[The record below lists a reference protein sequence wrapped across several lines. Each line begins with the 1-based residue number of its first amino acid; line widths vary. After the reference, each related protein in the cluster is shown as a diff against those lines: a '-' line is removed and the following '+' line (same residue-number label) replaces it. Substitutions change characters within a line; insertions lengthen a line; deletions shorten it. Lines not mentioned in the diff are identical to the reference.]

1 VELRNIFARGRRRP
15 ADEHI
20 LEVARALDAAPPDHV
35 AIPPAPQT
43 GWTASRLE
51 LAEALWGEGFLAPGG
66 GAEVLRLAAPLG
78 ASAAS
83 TLLLL
88 GVGAGG
94 PPRVLA
100 TDLGVWVSGFDTDPA
115 LVDLAAR
122 RLQRAGSAIAKR
134 ASAELWAPDS
144 QAVRRQGF
152 HHGLA
157 IEALR
162 HARPLDILPSVVQA
176 IRPGGQ
182 FVLQELVA
190 TAPEATAQLT
200 AWCAMER
207 RSPEL
212 PVEQDITTN
221 LAQLGL
227 DVRVVEDQTDRH
239 ASLVLRGWRHML
251 GGLAGNKPTLAHAA
265 TMVAEAE
272 IWMRRLR
279 LMREGQLRLVR
290 WNAIVPA

>member
-1 VELRNIFARGRRRP
+1 MSRRQTMSPSPRRHKRAGPHRDWNWRKHYGGRGSF
-15 ADEHI
+15 
-20 LEVARALDAAPPDHV
+20 PP
-35 AIPPAPQT
+35 
-43 GWTASRLE
+43 
-51 LAEALWGEGFLAPGG
+51 
-66 GAEVLRLAAPLG
+66 EVLPKCCASPPRSVPPPPPPCCFS
-78 ASAAS
+78 ASAPA
-83 TLLLL
+83 
-88 GVGAGG
+88 V

-162 HARPLDILPSVVQA
+162 HARPLDILPSIVQA

-251 GGLAGNKPTLAHAA
+251 GGLAGNKPTLAHA
-265 TMVAEAE
+265 
-272 IWMRRLR
+272 RRWWPR
-279 LMREGQLRLVR
+279 RKSGCD
-290 WNAIVPA
+290 ACA